1 MLRTAPPLNRG
12 ARQNAAG
19 AAGCVLRQQQYGR
32 SELADEVAHS
42 AVDVGL
48 GILDGAGCGAL
59 HVRSLNKKNKDDK
72 LISMI
77 MIIHIQD
84 LTAACLAV
92 PSPEDA

>member
-1 MLRTAPPLNRG
+1 MFHQREGHGRHLLTAGTANTRSSMLRTAPPLNRG

-48 GILDGAGCGAL
+48 GLLGGAGGGAL
-59 HVRSLNKKNKDDK
+59 HIRVLNKK
-72 LISMI
+72 
-77 MIIHIQD
+77 
-84 LTAACLAV
+84 
-92 PSPEDA
+92 